1 MWGTAKRKKTFYFA
15 RGHGKI
21 LYMCAYMKEMREFG
35 GIAMKSKHKVKGR
48 LKIYLLWPVLLTG
61 WWVIAAG
68 LLLMVNRNAGL
79 VAFGATFVYFVVTL
93 VMYLLRRK
101 YILKDYVE
109 FAMDYG
115 QVQRKML
122 KELKV
127 PYGVMDAEGMLLW
140 CNDEFCALSERERAG
155 YNIRELMPDVK
166 AFSLPKHD
174 KEERNYRTTLGDKNC
189 RVIFRMMDTPEF
201 QQELQALEL
210 ADSQGR
216 TQKMIAVFL
225 YDETEIM
232 LLKQENF
239 DRRQIVGLLYIDNY
253 DEVLESF
260 EEVKRSLL
268 SALVDRKITKYMQD
282 IDAIIK
288 KVEKDKYFFV
298 FQNRYLAS
306 MTENKFSILEE
317 VRSVSMGTAESS
329 VTISIGLGV
338 NAESYVQGYEYAR
351 AAMDLALGRGGD
363 QAVVKDGEMITYYGG
378 KSESIEK
385 NTRVKARVKAHAL
398 REFIEGKDSIFIMG
412 HANADVDS
420 LGAAIG
426 VYRIAK
432 HFGKKAYIV
441 LNEMGSAVRPMAS
454 KFLNNPDYEESM
466 IISNI
471 RAQELATEDA
481 LLVVVD
487 VNRPGYTE
495 CPELFDQIRQVI
507 VLDHHRKTSDSIENA
522 ALSYVE
528 PYASSACE
536 LVAEVL
542 QYIGDGLKLRPLEAE
557 AMYAG
562 IMIDTNNFL
571 TKTGVR
577 TFEAAAY
584 LRRNGADVTR
594 IRKAFRTDINEYLEK
609 AKAISAAEFYL
620 EQYAFAITSAAGVE
634 SPTIL
639 GAQVA
644 NELLEINGIKASF
657 VFTEYKDRVYISARS
672 IDELNVQ
679 VVMEKLGGG
688 GHMSVA
694 GAQLSDVTPKEA
706 MRRVKEV
713 LTSMKGAGEI

>member
-1 MWGTAKRKKTFYFA
+1 MKTN
-15 RGHGKI
+15 R
-21 LYMCAYMKEMREFG
+21 R
-35 GIAMKSKHKVKGR
+35 VKGK
-48 LKIYLLWPVLLTG
+48 LKIYLLWPVLLTV
-61 WWVIAAG
+61 WWLVAASI
-68 LLLMVNRNAGL
+68 LLLVDKNAAF
-79 VAFGATFVYFVVTL
+79 VAFAATFLYFVVTL
-93 VMYLLRRK
+93 VMYILRRK
-101 YILKDYVE
+101 YILKDYVD

-122 KELKV
+122 KELKI
-127 PYGVMDAEGMLLW
+127 PYGVLDAEGMMLW
-140 CNDEFCALSERERAG
+140 CNDEFRELSGKERAG
-155 YNIRELMPDVK
+155 YQIRDLMPDVK

-174 KEERNYRTTLGDKNC
+174 KDERNYRSLIGDKTC
-189 RVIFRMMDTPEF
+189 RIVMRMMDTPEF
-201 QQELQALEL
+201 NEELQALEL
-210 ADSQGR
+210 ADSHGR
-216 TQKMIAVFL
+216 VQKLIAVYL
-225 YDETEIM
+225 YDETEITR
-232 LLKQENF
+232 LKQENF

-253 DEVLESF
+253 EEVLDSF

-268 SALVDRKITKYMQD
+268 TALVDRKITKYMQG

-298 FQNRYLAS
+298 FENRYMAQLS
-306 MTENKFSILEE
+306 ESKFTILDE
-317 VRSVSMGTAESS
+317 VRSVSMGTASETSI
-329 VTISIGLGV
+329 TISIGLGV
-338 NAESYVQGYEYAR
+338 GGDTYAQGYEYAR
-351 AAMDLALGRGGD
+351 AAIDLALGRGGD
-363 QAVVKDGEMITYYGG
+363 QVVVKEGDTITYYGG
-378 KSESIEK
+378 KTESVEK

-398 REFIEGKDSIFIMG
+398 RELIEGKEDIFIMG
-412 HANADVDS
+412 HGNADVDCFGS
-420 LGAAIG
+420 AVG

-432 HFGKKAYIV
+432 HLGKRAYIV

-466 IISNI
+466 IISNLQ
-471 RAQELATEDA
+471 AQELATPES

-487 VNRPGYTE
+487 VNRPSITE
-495 CPELFDQIRQVI
+495 CPELFEIISQVI
-507 VLDHHRKTSDSIENA
+507 VLDHHRKSSDSIENA

-584 LRRNGADVTR
+584 LRRSGADVTR
-594 IRKAFRTDINEYLEK
+594 IRKAFRSDMNEYLEK
-609 AKAISAAEFYL
+609 AKAISGTEFFM
-620 EQYAFAITSAAGVE
+620 EQYALAECDAQGVE

-639 GAQVA
+639 GAQIA

-657 VFTEYKDRVYISARS
+657 VFTVHRGKIFISARS

-694 GAQLSDVTPKEA
+694 GAQLADVTVHEA

-713 LTSMKGAGEI
+713 LTKMKGAGEI